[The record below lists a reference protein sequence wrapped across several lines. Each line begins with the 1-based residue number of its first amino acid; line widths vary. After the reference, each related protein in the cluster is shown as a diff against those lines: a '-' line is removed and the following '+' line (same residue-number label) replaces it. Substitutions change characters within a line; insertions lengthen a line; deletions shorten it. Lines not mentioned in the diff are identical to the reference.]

1 MKNQSWHQIRL
12 GDAVKINNK
21 SIDRSFHYDEIEY
34 FDTSSVY
41 KNFFNEPEVLKREDA
56 PSRARRLVQNGD
68 VIISTVRPNQEHVG
82 LIQKPKENTVV
93 STGFAVIT
101 PISIES
107 KFLYYYLSQPSIVA
121 YLSAIAETSTS
132 TFPAIRPEI
141 LEDLQV
147 TIPAYI
153 EEQKRIGEFL
163 FLFDQKIDLNL
174 KTNQTLEEISQAIFK
189 EWFIDF
195 NYPGATGEMV
205 DSPLGPIPKGWR
217 MGNIGEV
224 ADVIDCL
231 HSKKPDRLEKKTNRL
246 LLQLWNILDSGHI
259 DTSDPYWISES
270 DYTRWTSRI
279 EASEGIIVIT
289 NVGRTG
295 VAARIPKNL
304 QAALGRNMTAIRV
317 KDFFPFNIFMILLL
331 TSDFMKNEI
340 ALRTDVGTIL
350 DSLNVR
356 NIPLLRFVI
365 PPNDVIFRF
374 EQIVT
379 PIWELI
385 DQNMME
391 NSGLSQIRDFLL
403 SKLMTGDIEI

>member
-1 MKNQSWHQIRL
+1 MSSEDITTL
-12 GDAVKINNK
+12 VSVVKC
-21 SIDRSFHYDEIEY
+21 
-34 FDTSSVY
+34 FDSKRIPLSS
-41 KNFFNEPEVLKREDA
+41 RE
-56 PSRARRLVQNGD
+56 R
-68 VIISTVRPNQEHVG
+68 
-82 LIQKPKENTVV
+82 
-93 STGFAVIT
+93 
-101 PISIES
+101 ES
-107 KFLYYYLSQPSIVA
+107 KQGKYPYYGAAGIIDHVNRPLFSGLYLLMGEDGSVIKEDGTPVLQLVSGEFWVNNHAHVLQGETDLDTRFLYYALGNTHIQGFVTGAVQPKLNQANMNRIPVYFPEKSTRERIVEILRSLDDKIELNHQTNA
-121 YLSAIAETSTS
+121 TLEAIA
-132 TFPAIRPEI
+132 
-141 LEDLQV
+141 
-147 TIPAYI
+147 
-153 EEQKRIGEFL
+153 
-163 FLFDQKIDLNL
+163 
-174 KTNQTLEEISQAIFK
+174 QAIFK
-189 EWFIDF
+189 EWFVDF
-195 NYPGATGEMV
+195 NYPGATGELV